1 MTSTFLRHDMD
12 QESLMRR
19 AVELSRTSVER
30 GGLPFGAVVAL
41 GGEIIGEAYN
51 EVAATSDPTAHAEIV
66 AIRRAAARR
75 GHFKLEGFVLY
86 ASSEPCPMCLA
97 AAHWARIEK
106 IFYGNTIE
114 VTAGIGFLDRQILEQ
129 ITRPRDARLLRCEQ
143 LLAAEAASVCRQW
156 LDAKKDLQ

>member
-1 MTSTFLRHDMD
+1 MD

-19 AVELSRTSVER
+19 AVALSRTSVER

-75 GHFKLEGFVLY
+75 GHFKLEGFILY

-97 AAHWARIEK
+97 AAHWVRIEK
-106 IFYGNTIE
+106 SSMATQSRPPRASDFLIAKSWNKSRALAMRAFFDANSSSLPKLPASIGNGWMPRRIGIE
-114 VTAGIGFLDRQILEQ
+114 
-129 ITRPRDARLLRCEQ
+129 RD
-143 LLAAEAASVCRQW
+143 
-156 LDAKKDLQ
+156 